1 MFTNK
6 SHSHCYKFGYK
17 HSHYYK
23 FGYKHK
29 KLVLEIIIIIS
40 RYTAIIANEKV

>member
-17 HSHYYK
+17 HSHYYE
-23 FGYKHK
+23 FGHKHK
-29 KLVLEIIIIIS
+29 KASFGKINNNFTVHG
-40 RYTAIIANEKV
+40 YHC